1 MLNKLVLFLILITCY
16 FIVNSQDTLKI
27 KLLDAENLFIKNN
40 FYLLANSMNVEAQ
53 KAQIIHSKVY
63 PNPILTGDFNAYDPD
78 NNKTFH
84 IGKTGQKSFQIEQL
98 IILGGKRKAQID
110 YAKTNS
116 NIAEIEFQQ
125 LILQLKFKLCSDLF
139 SVGQLQGLLSRYNQ
153 QLNLLD
159 TLLIAYKNQAD
170 KGNIPLK
177 DVVRLKSAYLKLN
190 NERSEILANYFE
202 TQTSLQTLLQTNNII
217 EFQFSEIDIQ
227 KYIQN
232 KTLEELKAIAILNQ
246 PEFLIAQKNK
256 LLAEQYI
263 DSQSKLSIP
272 DLNLFSSYD
281 QRGGAFVNQLNIGFS
296 IPLPFW
302 DRNQGNIKTAKFK
315 LKEANYNLLAKQN
328 EMLTELQNAYLIYIQ
343 SASEYKKIMSIYN
356 NDFEITINGMIENF
370 QKRNVSIIEFIDFFE
385 AYNEVLN
392 EITRIKAKLVL
403 SSEKINLL
411 IGRDIY

>member
-263 DSQSKLSIP
+263 DYQSKLSIP

>member
-159 TLLIAYKNQAD
+159 TLLIAYKNQAE

-263 DSQSKLSIP
+263 DYQSKLSIP

-392 EITRIKAKLVL
+392 EITRIKAKLVM